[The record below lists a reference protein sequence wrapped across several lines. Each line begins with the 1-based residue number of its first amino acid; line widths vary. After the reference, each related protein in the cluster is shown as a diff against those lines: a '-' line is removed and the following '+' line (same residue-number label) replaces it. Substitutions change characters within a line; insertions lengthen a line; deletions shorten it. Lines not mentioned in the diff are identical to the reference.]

1 VTERAQSP
9 SRRTDAAPRSRALQA
24 GDWDDV
30 LRIYA
35 EGLATGTATF
45 ETEVPPR
52 EVLDARW
59 HPDQR
64 WVALVD
70 GGVAGWTAAMPVSTR
85 PCYTGVAETSV
96 YVGVG
101 ARGQGVGRELITR
114 QNAQADA
121 GGLWTLQTSIFVVN
135 APSIALHV
143 SCGYRVIGTRRR
155 IAQRD
160 GVWHDTVLL
169 ERRRAA

>member
-1 VTERAQSP
+1 MRP
-9 SRRTDAAPRSRALQA
+9 RTRALQA
-24 GDWDDV
+24 DDWDDV

-52 EVLDARW
+52 EVLDAKW
-59 HPDQR
+59 HQGQR
-64 WVALVD
+64 WVATVAGRL
-70 GGVAGWTAAMPVSTR
+70 AGWTAAMPTSMR
-85 PCYTGVAETSV
+85 ACYAGVAETSI

-101 ARGQGVGRELITR
+101 ARGQGVGRTLITR
-114 QNAQADA
+114 QNAEADA
-121 GGLWTLQTSIFVVN
+121 CGLWTLQTSIFVVN
-135 APSIALHV
+135 AASIALHV
-143 SCGYRVIGTRRR
+143 SCGYRVIGTRER

>member
-1 VTERAQSP
+1 MGP
-9 SRRTDAAPRSRALQA
+9 RTRALQP

-52 EVLDARW
+52 EVLDALW
-59 HPDQR
+59 HQGQR
-64 WVALVD
+64 WVAIVD
-70 GGVAGWTAAMPVSTR
+70 GRLVGWTAAMPTSAR
-85 PCYTGVAETSV
+85 ACYAGVAETSI

-101 ARGQGVGRELITR
+101 VRGRGVGRELITR
-114 QNAQADA
+114 QNAEADA
-121 GGLWTLQTSIFVVN
+121 CGLWTLQTSIFVVN

-143 SCGYRVIGTRRR
+143 SCGYRVIGTRER

-160 GVWHDTVLL
+160 GVWQDTVLL
-169 ERRRAA
+169 ERRRDA

>member
-64 WVALVD
+64 WGALVD